1 MDITALRNHQI
12 RLAAR
17 PVGLPTR
24 TDWSFTEEAVPEPE
38 AGGVLIKT
46 LALSL
51 DPAMRGWMNEGKSY
65 IAPVGIGEVM
75 RAGGIG
81 VVVASKSPA
90 YRVGDTVSAVL
101 NVQEYCLIPRGA

>member
-1 MDITALRNHQI
+1 MA
-12 RLAAR
+12 
-17 PVGLPTR
+17 
-24 TDWSFTEEAVPEPE
+24 EPE

-65 IAPVGIGEVM
+65 IPPVGIGEVM

-81 VVVASKSPA
+81 VVVASKNPA
-90 YRVGDTVSAVL
+90 FATGDTDSGVL
-101 NVQEYCLIPRGA
+101 NV